1 MPQTS
6 TSFPPID
13 VAIRILVAV
22 GCGLLVG
29 LERQWAHKELGSR
42 TFPIV
47 SLLGA
52 LAALIYPGFV
62 VAGFAGIIVLI
73 ALAGARNLMLRNGAE
88 TTTAVALMVTF
99 ALGVLAGEGHV
110 FTPAAAAI
118 LMTLLLSLKPQ
129 LSRFAGGLKQQ
140 EVRSAVLFGLIA
152 FVIYPVLPNG
162 FIDPWQLFNPRE
174 VWLTIILISAIGF
187 TNYVLLRLFSASGI
201 YYTAILGGLIN
212 STAAIA
218 ELSTLLGNSGEE
230 METQAFAVNM
240 LTVVSMFARNLVLLA
255 ILSFPAGVLA
265 LWPILAMACA
275 AAAIAWWQQRVDV
288 ASASLQLGSPL
299 EVRKVAG
306 FGLLFLFIQTV
317 GSLGQRLLGP
327 SGLIAVSVIGGLV
340 SSASSTASA
349 ATLANHHQISPDEAA
364 ICTVLTSI
372 ASMMA
377 NLPIVYRQF
386 RDRQFIVKL
395 ALFSAGIG
403 VLGIAV
409 MVAVALID
417 PEPGT

>member
-1 MPQTS
+1 MPQTF

-73 ALAGARNLMLRNGAE
+73 ALAGARNLVLRNGAE

-152 FVIYPVLPNG
+152 FVIYPVLPNR

-174 VWLTIILISAIGF
+174 VWLTIIVISAIGF

-230 METQAFAVNM
+230 MEPQAFAVNM

-255 ILSFPAGVLA
+255 IFSFPAGVLA

-275 AAAIAWWQQRVDV
+275 AAAVAWWQQRVM
-288 ASASLQLGSPL
+288 
-299 EVRKVAG
+299 
-306 FGLLFLFIQTV
+306 LLRHRCNSVHRSRCERSQ
-317 GSLGQRLLGP
+317 
-327 SGLIAVSVIGGLV
+327 VSDCCFC
-340 SSASSTASA
+340 SSK
-349 ATLANHHQISPDEAA
+349 
-364 ICTVLTSI
+364 
-372 ASMMA
+372 
-377 NLPIVYRQF
+377 R
-386 RDRQFIVKL
+386 
-395 ALFSAGIG
+395 
-403 VLGIAV
+403 
-409 MVAVALID
+409 
-417 PEPGT
+417 

>member
-1 MPQTS
+1 M
-6 TSFPPID
+6 
-13 VAIRILVAV
+13 AAV
-22 GCGLLVG
+22 FWSGWNGDRAG
-29 LERQWAHKELGSR
+29 DPGLGSR

-73 ALAGARNLMLRNGAE
+73 ALAGARNLVLRNGAE

-129 LSRFAGGLKQQ
+129 LSRFAGGLKQE

-152 FVIYPVLPNG
+152 FVIYPVLPNR

-212 STAAIA
+212 STATIA

-230 METQAFAVNM
+230 EGNCQAFAVNM
-240 LTVVSMFARNLVLLA
+240 LTVVSMFARNLVLFA
-255 ILSFPAGVLA
+255 IFSFPAGVLA

-275 AAAIAWWQQRVDV
+275 AAAVAWWQQRVDV

-327 SGLIAVSVIGGLV
+327 SGLIAVSVIGGLA

-349 ATLANHHQISPDEAA
+349 ATLAYHHQISPDEAA
-364 ICTVLTSI
+364 ICTVLASI

-386 RDRQFIVKL
+386 RDRRIMVKSS
-395 ALFSAGIG
+395 LFGRHWRAWRCGNGRSC
-403 VLGIAV
+403 V
-409 MVAVALID
+409 D
-417 PEPGT
+417 RS